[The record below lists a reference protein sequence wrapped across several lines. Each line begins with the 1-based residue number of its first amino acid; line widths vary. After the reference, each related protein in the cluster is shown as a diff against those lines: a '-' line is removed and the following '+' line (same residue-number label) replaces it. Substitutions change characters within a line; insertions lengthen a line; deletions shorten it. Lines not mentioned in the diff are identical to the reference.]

1 MNACTE
7 TAPDIR
13 VAGPLRDFLVR
24 AFAPFRVTGVTRR
37 RNAGRTGAVRV
48 DTVVLHAR
56 GEGTLCIGGT
66 DRESGTSICT
76 CCSSC
81 SMQKHGPHLQN
92 SRSIVRHF
100 VTNLSSSK
108 NKCFVVSYQKYIR
121 QERTNRDIILL
132 THNPHYV
139 QKNIRRIKS

>member
-24 AFAPFRVTGVTRR
+24 AFAPFNLTGATGR
-37 RNAGRTGAVRV
+37 RNAGRMGAVRV

-66 DRESGTSICT
+66 DRESGISICT
-76 CCSSC
+76 RRFSC
-81 SMQKHGPHLQN
+81 LMQKHGPHL
-92 SRSIVRHF
+92 
-100 VTNLSSSK
+100 
-108 NKCFVVSYQKYIR
+108 
-121 QERTNRDIILL
+121 
-132 THNPHYV
+132 
-139 QKNIRRIKS
+139 